1 MHKAI
6 ALFYRKVVLSV
17 IFGNSKV
24 YDVVKWLIIV
34 GLPSISVFIATLG
47 QIYGFNSDV
56 IVLTINAVAVLL
68 GSLLG
73 VSGIRYQ
80 KTLEEPKQVG

>member
-1 MHKAI
+1 M
-6 ALFYRKVVLSV
+6 
-17 IFGNSKV
+17 IFSNSKV

-34 GLPSISVFIATLG
+34 GLPSVSVFIATLG
-47 QIYGFNSDV
+47 QIYGFNSDI

-73 VSGIRYQ
+73 VLCAFNNRFRTSKDYER
-80 KTLEEPKQVG
+80 

>member
-1 MHKAI
+1 MV
-6 ALFYRKVVLSV
+6 FQ
-17 IFGNSKV
+17 NSKV
-24 YDVVKWLIIV
+24 YDVIKWLIIV
-34 GLPSISVFIATLG
+34 GLPSVSVFIATLG

-73 VSGIRYQ
+73 VSGIAYQ
-80 KTLEEPKQVG
+80 KKIAENDSEVG